1 MTKEDKLLEWTLAQ
15 YNEREELWRPVVGF
29 EGRYEVSSHGRVR
42 GLTRNTR
49 TIGGGF
55 NRVVHARIM
64 NPSIERAGKNLVY
77 HRIKLCDGK
86 GGGKRDSVS
95 RLVAIAFLPN
105 PNNLPCVD
113 HICGTD
119 GGDGVWN
126 LRWCTYKENSNFE
139 LAKKHQ
145 SEAACGEK
153 NSQYGKPGYWTG
165 KRGSLHNGAKKV
177 AQFTRDGIIINTF
190 GSIADAHYET
200 GVGRSSISRCC
211 AGNPKYTTA
220 GGFVWKYVD

>member
-1 MTKEDKLLEWTLAQ
+1 MLTKQVLSMTKEDKLLEWTLAQ
-15 YNEREELWRPVVGF
+15 YHEREELWRPVVGF

-64 NPSIERAGKNLVY
+64 NLSIERAGKNLVY
-77 HRIKLCDGK
+77 HRVKLCDGK

-139 LAKKHQ
+139 LAKNTSQ
-145 SEAACGEK
+145 RPLAARRTP
-153 NSQYGKPGYWTG
+153 STG
-165 KRGSLHNGAKKV
+165 SRDIGLERGAPYIME
-177 AQFTRDGIIINTF
+177 R
-190 GSIADAHYET
+190 
-200 GVGRSSISRCC
+200 RR
-211 AGNPKYTTA
+211 
-220 GGFVWKYVD
+220 